1 MTEFS
6 DLSEIQSCSDEKLEN
21 AVGDQDDII
30 DSNDAVKSTTNEII
44 QVLQL
49 TDNENKD
56 QIVNSLLEKGRHS
69 LIDYRADIPPEVYTK
84 EMDSKDSKLL
94 ELLKT
99 HFQRKWEVQY
109 GSPNEWFSLF
119 LKQYQNGENYD
130 LYERI
135 LTRTAEHGNKYM
147 NNCSILSIVLQL
159 LFEAID
165 DTCLHETN
173 VFNELWLTVTNNG
186 LKSITKFA
194 DYIIGDVMDEQINKK
209 PSALFQAL
217 REYYR
222 EQLFSLLQQSN
233 IIYRQNLYEMA
244 LDSVAEHGWLAGVE
258 VIKRKTTSYAYEK
271 LLKNIHSYQLHQQ
284 TQKGKDH
291 NTPLIN
297 MELELI
303 STETSSIHSD
313 NFEKQGDN
321 TSKIS
326 ASDALTENQI
336 ISQAS
341 EFINDETNEVIVR
354 WADMTTQRNFEYQP
368 VTCIYRDKKN
378 ELNIIA
384 NCKRN
389 QPNLYQLEDLVQAG
403 ELQYINQTLDDI
415 TKNLIGRLEYNNYS
429 FPKFIQDCLTPI
441 MYLLKRQQ
449 NLDDFFTSL
458 TFKYQGMN
466 QSRGYQLQEQA
477 NLSLRMLLHVLFM
490 NSDIFLRRIIM
501 SLLSKRNPVPF
512 ISSTI
517 QVGNQNEQYQ
527 FIPAILHVWNYTRP
541 TILSFG
547 IGACQGKSTLLNQLF
562 QSTFEQTVDSIY
574 FQQTIDID
582 FGYSFNPERT
592 LNIADTHGTIDKE
605 LLHKIQ
611 PLFDGFLI
619 QIDKTYL
626 DSQPQILIEYLNI
639 LPVNKF
645 QMIIIRDTLNNSL
658 QECSSAI
665 QNLLKRFRANFSQ
678 KLHVYPLVNISNT
691 NDRIVIFA
699 IKAMREDLLTKI
711 KLEVQKTNNKYEILS
726 NLQNLMPTDYV
737 EYLTRLNCIIQPLKE
752 LLLQKNNLQS
762 DGNIPLYLKFQELSK
777 LRQKLK
783 KIDFYGS
790 ESENM
795 FEIYDK
801 LNKLE
806 NELDPNTKTCSPI
819 TGGQIFDFFIEILK
833 SDNMLMSL
841 DLLSTE
847 LKHELLTLG
856 SDKIAGD
863 LTVENAFLSLEV
875 LWRNAIVCY
884 THTTN
889 DRKDLIERSYYNF
902 ITAGFPFEII
912 DGDNLHFQHQ
922 FLTKILSQFVSKRIL
937 VISII
942 GPQNSGKSTLLNYM
956 FGTLF
961 DVREGRCTRGIYGS
975 LVKLIKSNQNSGN
988 TSGRTLSADIPDI
1001 DYIMLIDTEGL
1012 LSIEKSDNEYDR
1024 RLVLFCL
1031 AVSHLVIVNMM
1042 GDVNETLKDMLTLCA
1057 DSLKQ
1062 IGVNKV
1068 NQPIVHFVLNQKADP
1083 NLKNHT
1089 EAIDKIIRDFK
1100 EKELAEVI
1108 DISSKTFH
1116 TLPSAFKKERVSNDA
1131 QSPCFIRT
1139 EPDFIQ
1145 RTQQLCEKIIES
1157 AKSSYGRSGQ
1167 TISDPPQW
1175 LRTAVTIFDT
1185 LQKFP
1190 DLTYFKDI
1198 NERRQDD
1205 RIRQH
1210 IGELISKTLPA
1221 DYRKKTIADLCEL
1234 TENEIRK
1241 QLQAKF
1247 DVHQNDLDNDLK
1259 IIFKATSASE
1269 RIRDRCRQFLRR
1281 QVTEIS
1287 NAWCT
1292 AALQAHDQK
1301 QMEVLVRD
1309 GSDDLRK
1316 LIDDLI
1322 KSGQTM
1328 TKDKATEEF
1337 DTMWRRKLESIHRSF
1352 EPQERLKQAVK
1363 FVYGNYNIFE
1373 KQCLPSYEHILHH
1386 LPFISQLSVKSDMKL
1401 MIGPIQSHFA
1411 QSASGQQHGALEN
1424 RWTSS
1429 STNITYTLATIDNFS
1444 YLNKQILQDHHIAR
1458 ILHHGTYS
1466 MQGMDQNEQNRQ
1478 SYKRQST
1485 TYQNQQTRKSHN
1497 RQNSKPSRFNLLKEG
1512 ANAVSRAFGLG
1523 QLTTTSTEQTTIFI
1537 HVEPLEYDYIEDI
1550 HNTIY
1555 NEMEYKPN
1563 ARSNVLC
1570 LPILFNKILQDTIA
1584 IVEGNGTIR
1593 RPIEVD
1599 LTQKIV
1605 GLINTIINEINLEL
1619 LVFRLSL
1626 SKQTKSYI
1634 HTSIIILLTMFYY
1647 DEQKHHFNQQILTL
1661 NKEKPSLLTYFIS
1674 MVVPDAQCDNEGAE
1688 IFANRVKNAVQSS
1701 LVRDAQ
1707 IIITRIIETQ
1717 QHLNRKQIQIIC
1729 DGKLHAAANDD
1740 DWLFRYIDAPTD
1752 IITEE
1757 FQILWKEVEKTIN
1770 QQLEQEKNQWKN
1782 ILIEFF
1788 NRIEFMMSSLAN
1800 EGSSVQYID
1809 DIFLASGGIAA
1820 DNLTNKGQCMVLL
1833 LYAYLSGN
1841 RIQPGTSYTVF
1852 NENYTLKAKGLRLFE
1867 KLPIPSKQLAGLIN
1881 GMKDIDNSNSNRTTV
1896 ASIKNLHVFLQ
1907 SIIDAKKTIEDTY
1920 DETPTRF
1927 EAYDKDQIYNKLLDK
1942 VRGCTSKCPCCQR
1955 PCDVDHTLIKSN
1967 AGDED
1972 NRHCCQTG
1980 HQLRAM
1986 AGIKF
1991 EVSNEAS
1998 LFQCEQMTDDRPIVV
2013 RGTKKKWSEFKNDY
2027 PDWDFGNSITP
2038 DELFKLRGKFL
2049 NVWSRIGELLC
2060 EKYDM
2065 EFVTENTA
2073 QATAKPLHY
2082 ILLLDASGSMDGEPW
2097 RNLLEGVREF
2107 IKIRVDSGSSDR
2119 ITIIVF
2125 DSHAKYA
2132 YFNEEMKSIDIT
2144 KIEFTNGGT
2153 DFSNA
2158 FDLVIKTIRN
2168 TQSQTSAYNPFG
2180 HSDYVIIFMSDGQ
2193 GGFPVSQMETLSA
2206 MKTMINQFWTVAL
2219 GDTSMNVLQQI
2230 NQKMD
2235 GTFKELTDSTDFV
2248 CVYAE
2253 IARN

>member
-1 MTEFS
+1 MSVSMTEFS
-6 DLSEIQSCSDEKLEN
+6 DLSEIQSCSDEKFEN
-21 AVGDQDDII
+21 AVGGQDDIS
-30 DSNDAVKSTTNEII
+30 DSSDVVKSPTNEII

-56 QIVNSLLEKGRHS
+56 QIVNSLLEKGRQS
-69 LIDYRADIPPEVYTK
+69 LIDYRADIPTEIYVK
-84 EMDSKDSKLL
+84 QMDSKDSKLL

-99 HFQRKWEVQY
+99 YFQRIWEVQY

-119 LKQYQNGENYD
+119 LKQYQNGENHD

-135 LTRTAEHGNKYM
+135 LTRTAEYGNKYM

-173 VFNELWLTVTNNG
+173 VFNELWSTITNNG
-186 LKSITKFA
+186 LKSVKKYA
-194 DYIIGDVMDEQINKK
+194 DYIIEDVMDEQVNKK

-233 IIYRQNLYEMA
+233 IIYRQNVYELA
-244 LDSVAEHGWLAGVE
+244 LDSVAEHGWLTGVE
-258 VIKRKTTSYAYEK
+258 AIKRKTTTYAYEQ

-284 TQKGKDH
+284 AQESKEN
-291 NTPLIN
+291 NTSLIN

-303 STETSSIHSD
+303 STETSPIHTD
-313 NFEKQGDN
+313 DFETQDGN

-326 ASDALTENQI
+326 ESNDALTENQI
-336 ISQAS
+336 ISQTS
-341 EFINDETNEVIVR
+341 EFINDETNETIVR
-354 WADMTTQRNFEYQP
+354 RADITTQMNFEYQP
-368 VTCIYRDKKN
+368 VTCVYRDKNN
-378 ELNIIA
+378 ELNIILK
-384 NCKRN
+384 CKRM
-389 QPNLYQLEDLVQAG
+389 QSNLYQLEDLVQAG

-415 TKNLIGRLEYNNYS
+415 TKNLIGRLKNSNYS

-466 QSRGYQLQEQA
+466 QPREYQLQEQA

-512 ISSTI
+512 VSSTI

-547 IGACQGKSTLLNQLF
+547 VGPCQGKSTLLNQLF

-574 FQQTIDID
+574 FRQTIDID

-611 PLFDGFLI
+611 PLFNGFLI

-626 DSQPQILIEYLNI
+626 DRQPQILIEYLNI

-658 QECSSAI
+658 QECSFAI

-699 IKAMREDLLTKI
+699 IKAMREELLTKI
-711 KLEVQKTNNKYEILS
+711 KFEVQKNNNKYDILS
-726 NLQNLMPTDYV
+726 NLQNLMPTYYV
-737 EYLTRLNCIIQPLKE
+737 EYLTRLNHIIQPLKE
-752 LLLQKNNLQS
+752 LLLQKTNLQS
-762 DGNIPLYLKFQELSK
+762 AGNIPLYLKFQELCK

-806 NELDPNTKTCSPI
+806 NELDPNTKTFSPI
-819 TGGQIFDFFIEILK
+819 TGGQIFDLFIEILK
-833 SDNMLMSL
+833 SDNILMSL

-889 DRKDLIERSYYNF
+889 DRKDLIERSYYDF
-902 ITAGFPFEII
+902 IAAGFPFEII

-922 FLTKILSQFVSKRIL
+922 FLTKILSRFVSKRIL

-975 LVKLIKSNQNSGN
+975 LVKLIRSNQNAGN

-1012 LSIEKSDNEYDR
+1012 LSIEKSDSEYDR

-1234 TENEIRK
+1234 AENEIRK

-1259 IIFKATSASE
+1259 IIFKATSAPE
-1269 RIRDRCRQFLRR
+1269 RIRDRSIQFLRR

-1328 TKDKATEEF
+1328 TKEKATEEF
-1337 DTMWRRKLESIHRSF
+1337 EIMWSRKLESISRSF
-1352 EPQERLKQAVK
+1352 DPQERLKQAVK

-1373 KQCLPSYEHILHH
+1373 KQCLPSHEHILHH
-1386 LPFISQLSVKSDMKL
+1386 LPFITQLSVKSDMKL

-1411 QSASGQQHGALEN
+1411 QNASGQKHGALEN
-1424 RWTSS
+1424 RWIPS

-1458 ILHHGTYS
+1458 ILHHGIYS

-1717 QHLNRKQIQIIC
+1717 QHL
-1729 DGKLHAAANDD
+1729 
-1740 DWLFRYIDAPTD
+1740 
-1752 IITEE
+1752 
-1757 FQILWKEVEKTIN
+1757 
-1770 QQLEQEKNQWKN
+1770 
-1782 ILIEFF
+1782 
-1788 NRIEFMMSSLAN
+1788 
-1800 EGSSVQYID
+1800 
-1809 DIFLASGGIAA
+1809 
-1820 DNLTNKGQCMVLL
+1820 
-1833 LYAYLSGN
+1833 
-1841 RIQPGTSYTVF
+1841 
-1852 NENYTLKAKGLRLFE
+1852 
-1867 KLPIPSKQLAGLIN
+1867 
-1881 GMKDIDNSNSNRTTV
+1881 
-1896 ASIKNLHVFLQ
+1896 
-1907 SIIDAKKTIEDTY
+1907 
-1920 DETPTRF
+1920 
-1927 EAYDKDQIYNKLLDK
+1927 
-1942 VRGCTSKCPCCQR
+1942 
-1955 PCDVDHTLIKSN
+1955 
-1967 AGDED
+1967 
-1972 NRHCCQTG
+1972 
-1980 HQLRAM
+1980 
-1986 AGIKF
+1986 
-1991 EVSNEAS
+1991 
-1998 LFQCEQMTDDRPIVV
+1998 
-2013 RGTKKKWSEFKNDY
+2013 
-2027 PDWDFGNSITP
+2027 
-2038 DELFKLRGKFL
+2038 
-2049 NVWSRIGELLC
+2049 
-2060 EKYDM
+2060 
-2065 EFVTENTA
+2065 
-2073 QATAKPLHY
+2073 
-2082 ILLLDASGSMDGEPW
+2082 
-2097 RNLLEGVREF
+2097 
-2107 IKIRVDSGSSDR
+2107 
-2119 ITIIVF
+2119 
-2125 DSHAKYA
+2125 
-2132 YFNEEMKSIDIT
+2132 
-2144 KIEFTNGGT
+2144 
-2153 DFSNA
+2153 
-2158 FDLVIKTIRN
+2158 
-2168 TQSQTSAYNPFG
+2168 
-2180 HSDYVIIFMSDGQ
+2180 
-2193 GGFPVSQMETLSA
+2193 
-2206 MKTMINQFWTVAL
+2206 
-2219 GDTSMNVLQQI
+2219 
-2230 NQKMD
+2230 
-2235 GTFKELTDSTDFV
+2235 
-2248 CVYAE
+2248 
-2253 IARN
+2253 